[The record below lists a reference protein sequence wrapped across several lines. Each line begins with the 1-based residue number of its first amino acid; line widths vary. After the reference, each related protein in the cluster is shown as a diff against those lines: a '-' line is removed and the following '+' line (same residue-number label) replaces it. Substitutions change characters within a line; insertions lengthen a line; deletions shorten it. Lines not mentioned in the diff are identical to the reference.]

1 MEQAIL
7 APQDFDPKRIATYD
21 FTDLYISERG
31 ELTIKGLAQD
41 QTEESDG
48 KAWLSTEVPK
58 EIEDTEELK
67 AALYEA
73 DDNRTKNKED
83 VSFTFD
89 YDGTRFRVSVI
100 ESTNGKWYT
109 LRKINPPKRLKEFK
123 GLHPLLRRSLLY
135 LGSNGSAKNA
145 QAPLSGL
152 ILINGPTGS
161 GKTTLA
167 GALLQEYLINYG
179 GVAVTIEDPP
189 EINFPETY
197 LNGKGRVF
205 QTEVM
210 NGDFATGCQN
220 SMRYAPRYILLGEVR
235 DRKAADQAIR
245 AAINGHLVITTIHAG
260 SIEEA
265 IDTLNRLADAGS
277 SHILAQGLRAVLDV
291 RLLNM
296 PGGQRKFM
304 ANSLLIPPTHEGR
317 AISNHVS
324 RNRSEMLGTFIEQQE
339 NLMKRKIQP
348 VEWYETGKK
357 KDEEKKED

>member
-1 MEQAIL
+1 MDQEIIE
-7 APQDFDPKRIATYD
+7 PQKFDKKRIATYD
-21 FTDLYISERG
+21 FTDLYISEKG
-31 ELTIKGLAQD
+31 ETAIKGLAQD

-48 KAWLSTEVPK
+48 KAWLSTEIPS
-58 EIEDTEELK
+58 EIEDLDDLK
-67 AALYEA
+67 RSLYEA
-73 DDNRTKNKED
+73 DDDRTKNKED

-89 YDGTRFRVSVI
+89 YNNTRFRASI
-100 ESTNGKWYT
+100 IDSTNGKWYT

-135 LGSNGSAKNA
+135 LGNNGSAKNE
-145 QAPLSGL
+145 QVPLSGL

-189 EINFPETY
+189 EIDFPATY

-205 QTEVM
+205 QTEVI
-210 NGDFATGCQN
+210 NGDFAKGCQN
-220 SMRYAPRYILLGEVR
+220 SMRYSPRYIFLGEVR
-235 DRKAADQAIR
+235 DRKAADQAVR

-260 SIEEA
+260 SVEEA
-265 IDTLNRLADAGS
+265 IDTLNRLADVGS
-277 SHILAQGLRAVLDV
+277 SHIIAQGLRAVLDV

-324 RNRSEMLGTFIEQQE
+324 KNRTEMLGTFIEQQE

-348 VEWYETGKK
+348 VEWYETGNK
-357 KDEEKKED
+357 KDN